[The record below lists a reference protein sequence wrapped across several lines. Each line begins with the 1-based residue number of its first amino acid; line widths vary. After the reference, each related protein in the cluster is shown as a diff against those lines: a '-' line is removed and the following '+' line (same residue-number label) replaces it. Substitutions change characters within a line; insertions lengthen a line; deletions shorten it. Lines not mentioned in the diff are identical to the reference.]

1 MSMTMNNRNTVPQAA
16 HNPMPQCISICIVG
30 EPAIMAL
37 QRYIK
42 FLNTLQYKVLNI
54 HINLSQLLI
63 IFAARKLMH
72 NEEISDIPAYALA
85 CGCNGK

>member
-1 MSMTMNNRNTVPQAA
+1 
-16 HNPMPQCISICIVG
+16 
-30 EPAIMAL
+30 
-37 QRYIK
+37 
-42 FLNTLQYKVLNI
+42 
-54 HINLSQLLI
+54 LI